1 MKKNVIWWPA
11 LTNPQHSDKY
21 GGFHYFEHSRK
32 AWEYWCKK
40 NDCVFVPFTEPVEDD
55 FTKFRPQ
62 WQKCLFVFDELE
74 RMGIEY
80 DQIALV
86 DSTATPHWNCP
97 NFFELT
103 DRKFTAWYDR
113 DNMKWVHDS
122 IKGYEDLF
130 QQAFDSPHFKLDQSK
145 YFNSGFMI
153 FNEKHKELFN
163 DLKRFY
169 LENTEIFRKLQD
181 EVVKKGN
188 DQTPI
193 NYWLQLHGVELNLD
207 LPVAFNL
214 THLHR
219 KEMLIHNWQLDED
232 KTPFFI
238 KYGYVWRL
246 TGIPKDQRSQL
257 SNQIWDMVKVNYE

>member
-11 LTNPQHSDKY
+11 LNNPNHSDKY
-21 GGFHYFEHSRK
+21 GGFGYFEHSRK

-40 NDCVFVPFTEPVEDD
+40 NDCLFVPFTEPVEND

-86 DSTATPHWNCP
+86 DSTATPHWDCP

-103 DRKFTAWYDR
+103 DRKFTAFR
-113 DNMKWVHDS
+113 DMDNLKWVYES
-122 IKGYEDLF
+122 VEGYNDMFEPF
-130 QQAFDSPHFKLDQSK
+130 IFDMSK

-153 FNEKHKELFN
+153 FNEKHKQIFTS
-163 DLKRFY
+163 LKEFY
-169 LENTEIFRKLQD
+169 YENMDDFIQRQD
-181 EVVKKGN
+181 VLIKKGN

-193 NYWLQLHGVELNLD
+193 NFWVQMSGVEINLD
-207 LPVAFNL
+207 LPFTYNL

-219 KEMLIHNWQLDED
+219 KEMLRNNWQLNED
-232 KTPFFI
+232 QTPMFI

-246 TGIPKDQRSQL
+246 TGIPKDQRTIL
-257 SNQIWDMVKVNYE
+257 SNQIWDLVGKNYE